1 MPGYRV
7 LRRSQR
13 ALRGPGR
20 LLAAALLAAG
30 AGLASAA
37 DYVPRDGDIIFH
49 ASRSTQSRA
58 VQAATHSRYSHM
70 GLVLVRAGK
79 PVVLEAVQPVKYTP
93 LAQWQARGEG
103 GHYVVK
109 RLKAPLPDDAGAR
122 LQREATRYL
131 GKPYDLTFEWSDKR
145 IYCSEL
151 VWKLYRDALGIELAP
166 LARLDSFDL
175 SHPAV
180 RAKLKE
186 RYGAR
191 VPLAEPVIAPSA
203 LFAAPLLEAVAE
215 E

>member
-1 MPGYRV
+1 M
-7 LRRSQR
+7 
-13 ALRGPGR
+13 RGTQVTVAG
-20 LLAAALLAAG
+20 LLMGLLMGPAG
-30 AGLASAA
+30 AGAVQVAA
-37 DYVPRDGDIIFH
+37 AYQPQVGDIVFH
-49 ASRSTQSRA
+49 TSTSAQSLA
-58 VQAATHSRYSHM
+58 VQQATRSPLSHM
-70 GLVLVRAGK
+70 GLVLIQGGQ

-122 LQREATRYL
+122 LEREAGRYL